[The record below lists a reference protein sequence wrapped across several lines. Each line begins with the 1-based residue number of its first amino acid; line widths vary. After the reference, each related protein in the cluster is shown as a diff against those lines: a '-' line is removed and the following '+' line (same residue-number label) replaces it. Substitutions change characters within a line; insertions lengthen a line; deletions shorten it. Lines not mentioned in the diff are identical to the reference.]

1 MRKQDLLYEIK
12 TISLLLVVL
21 FLGACERLEPDPNN
35 AYSQIAWSMGSKLK
49 IQTSER
55 ISVTRISVFKDEM
68 AYDRQ
73 RGIYII
79 RDNETGKE
87 FVGISGVGIAETG
100 SHKSGKT
107 FVSDER

>member
-21 FLGACERLEPDPNN
+21 FLGACESPEPDPNN
-35 AYSQIAWSMGSKLK
+35 ADSQIAWSMGSKLK

-55 ISVTRISVFKDEM
+55 ISVTRISVFKDDT

-107 FVSDER
+107 SVSDER

>member
-1 MRKQDLLYEIK
+1 MKIK
-12 TISLLLVVL
+12 TISVLLAAL
-21 FLGACERLEPDPNN
+21 FLGACERPEPDPNN
-35 AYSQIAWSMGSKLK
+35 ADHQIAWSMGSKLK

-55 ISVTRISVFKDEM
+55 ISVTRISVFKDDM

-73 RGIYII
+73 RGVYII

-100 SHKSGKT
+100 SHQSGKMS
-107 FVSDER
+107 VSDER